1 MALVELT
8 FSWEKRE
15 LTIKKKLDSSDKCY
29 EKEEGIEST
38 RVEGEIF
45 MWSGWRSPWQY
56 LKKPEGSEEIASE

>member
-45 MWSGWRSPWQY
+45 MWSG
-56 LKKPEGSEEIASE
+56 